1 MDKDKDLCNT
11 LVGKVYKIQDTHIY
25 QDLERAFQHW
35 SAVNILELDDGNV
48 ADALSGPPVDN
59 GDVDYFNLN
68 EDTRTFEI
76 IRARFSK
83 DLDAKVELDTIREFF
98 DVPNKLKDGG
108 VPPPGS
114 SFERNREIYGE
125 YTSSGYDTKL
135 ILVVAGE
142 LTRTAKEL
150 VSEKS
155 RALPDNITFDCLEIR
170 DLLALVGNPVTPTCT
185 LRLLEGEGFASKE
198 DNGRIKC
205 MVGTVPVSELK
216 RLYDELKAPVLFSE
230 NPRMYLD
237 SAISKDIKKTLR
249 DHPDRLWHY
258 NNGVSAVCRNFEYD
272 SAANAVK
279 IDNLKVVNGCQTI
292 TTIGKYD
299 GGIDDRASL
308 LFRLSK
314 ADSAEFRENISE
326 CTNNQNKIVQSD
338 LISNSKELVLLEQ
351 RFKKYRPFFF
361 ERKKGMA
368 KEDAEKG
375 GAQSK
380 TALHIIK
387 NVNAARLKMA
397 YSLGRPDMSIKLSQA
412 KLFSND
418 PELQPLHS
426 VYADAD
432 PRDFIVPHVFT
443 HWLREIRKRLKASA
457 DDEDRRNVMSLA
469 TYSIGQYYTV
479 AVIGRILGSEDSG
492 VKDRLV
498 DSIIKAASGGEPD
511 TVDKIVRELEN
522 LVKWI
527 GGTLP
532 AVLGEPKVP
541 LHGYT
546 SYQLRDT
553 LTRDNKLDE
562 IYASRKT
569 NVKNALGY
577 DPFVGHLRS
586 ILGC

>member
-1 MDKDKDLCNT
+1 MDTDEDLRNA
-11 LVGKVYKIQDTHIY
+11 LVGKVCEIKDAHMY

-35 SAVNILELDDGNV
+35 SAVNILGLDDGNV
-48 ADALSGPPVDN
+48 ADGLSGPPG
-59 GDVDYFNLN
+59 GDGGLDYLNLN
-68 EDTRTFEI
+68 EGTRTFEI
-76 IRARFSK
+76 IRAKFSK
-83 DLDAKVELDTIREFF
+83 DLDAEVELDTIREFF
-98 DVPNKLKDGG
+98 DLPNRLKEGG
-108 VPPPGS
+108 APPNS

-125 YTSSGYDTKL
+125 YTSSGYDTRL

-142 LTRTAKEL
+142 LSKTAKEL

-155 RALPDNITFDCLEIR
+155 GALPANITFDCLELR
-170 DLLALVGNPVTPTCT
+170 DLLALVGNPITPTCT

-216 RLYDELKAPVLFSE
+216 RLYVDMKAPVLFSE

-237 SAISKDIKKTLR
+237 SAISKDIKKTLEE
-249 DHPDRLWHY
+249 HPDRLWHY
-258 NNGVSAVCRNFEYD
+258 NNGVSAVCKDFEYD
-272 SAANAVK
+272 SAANTVR

-292 TTIGKYD
+292 TTIGRYGPD
-299 GGIDDRASL
+299 IDDRASL

-338 LISNSKELVLLEQ
+338 LISNSRELVLLEQ
-351 RFKKYRPFFF
+351 RFEKYRPFFF

-368 KEDAEKG
+368 REGMAEDNARGKK
-375 GAQSK
+375 AFYV
-380 TALHIIK
+380 IK

-418 PELQPLHS
+418 PELRPLRS

-443 HWLREIRKRLKASA
+443 YWLREIKKRLKASA
-457 DDEDRRNVMSLA
+457 DDEDGRNVMSLT

-479 AVIGRILGSEDSG
+479 AVIGKILGSEDRG
-492 VKDRLV
+492 VRDQLV
-498 DSIIKAASGGEPD
+498 DSIIKAASEGD
-511 TVDKIVRELEN
+511 SNTVDKIVRELEN

-541 LHGYT
+541 LYGYT
-546 SYQLRDT
+546 SYQLRDV
-553 LTRDNKLDE
+553 LTKDNKLDE
-562 IYASRKT
+562 IYALRKT

-577 DPFVGHLRS
+577 DPFAGNLRS